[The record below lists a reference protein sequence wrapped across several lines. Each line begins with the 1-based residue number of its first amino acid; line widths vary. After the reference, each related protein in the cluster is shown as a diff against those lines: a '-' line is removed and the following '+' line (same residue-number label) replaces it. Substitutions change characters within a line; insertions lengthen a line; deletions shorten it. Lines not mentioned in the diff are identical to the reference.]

1 MWPKKKLYIKKF
13 FSPLQCLS
21 HISLATTRSSSVD
34 HFSTLEVLALVG
46 SLSLL
51 SILIV
56 SFFIYR

>member
-1 MWPKKKLYIKKF
+1 MSGHKLNWPSGYPPPDIPKCGF
-13 FSPLQCLS
+13 DNENPTCNQ
-21 HISLATTRSSSVD
+21 D

-51 SILIV
+51 GVLIV